1 MKRISA
7 LFLVLCMVLTAIVP
21 VTAFATGAESGIVT
35 DSGETAEQT
44 QLESDGGEAAPDNE
58 ATPDAALGE
67 SGDPAPDHTP
77 GESVPDLIPEESD
90 AACSTQAIGITPFSG
105 WEDGGSEFYTKIR
118 LTVTDRNGNPLT
130 GVVYGLYRTSDN
142 GLVEYL
148 TTDRYGVATSGDV
161 PVDTDYY
168 LMEYSIPAGYQSN
181 TEIKY
186 IYLTEICAPSRVDEY
201 VVYDPITGNI
211 RVIKTDEDG
220 QPLSGVGFYVYRSD
234 TWELVDTIYTNSSG
248 EAYTTTLPYGWY
260 ELYEF
265 DVPQGMADGGYYSQ
279 MVQYDGETHDLYITN
294 YRAYG
299 SAYVYKTGND
309 GRKIQGAV
317 FSIYRVGDGDEW
329 IEDITT
335 SASGYAYSSPLP
347 LGDYYIVE
355 KSVPAQYELDTTR
368 HDFSIYYN
376 GQTAYFN
383 LVNNR
388 KEDYGAIKVIKTDDS
403 GNPLSG
409 VVFGLYRSWDGRKL
423 TELTTGPDGTA
434 ECSLI
439 PDDYYL
445 VELSG
450 KTGYTMTTGQIPF
463 TIDGPGAA
471 VEKTVI
477 NEKIRIF
484 GKVKVIK
491 TDEAGSPIPGVR
503 LGVYCHRGNLLEELV
518 TGADGTATSGV
529 LNERTGYYVLE
540 LEGVPGHLSDTETRY
555 SFDITQNNVIVS
567 VNITNPRIT
576 GGVKIIKD
584 NGDGQPLSG
593 VMFGLYKG
601 GVKLMELTT
610 SEDGTAASGTLYYGD
625 DYELREL
632 STVEGYEL
640 IDAPIPF
647 SILEQDVIIEIPVSN
662 PLILGSVT
670 VIKVDAEDIIPQL
683 QLFNESGEDEAEQP
697 QGNPLSGAVFGIYN
711 EQGQKIA
718 ELTVD
723 ETGRATYGGLP
734 KSGYFLK
741 ELIAPEGFIPLDE
754 LIPFAINEQGESVEI
769 TVPNSKGYGTINI
782 IKYGEN
788 ETLPGVV
795 FEVYRAAN
803 DEKVMEL
810 TTSADG
816 TAIQELPL
824 GRYYLLEKSTVPG
837 YLPLNGS
844 VSFTLTDAGVTI
856 ELAIENQREPAP
868 EGGAIRLTKTDATD
882 DTKLLS
888 GAVFGIYRV
897 SDDEKVAELVTGSD
911 GTATG
916 PALPELEN
924 GYYLLELTAP
934 ASYKAIT
941 DKIPVAVKNGET
953 TEITVTNEP
962 VDPAP
967 ENGTLEI
974 IKKTDSGVR
983 LQGAVF
989 GVYRASD
996 DTKITELT
1004 TDSDGRAVYDLPEG
1018 DFYLKELKCD
1028 GYKLIT
1034 EKIPFPIKAGE
1045 TKSVTVTNTP
1055 KDTGGG
1061 SSSDPD
1067 GRLKIIKKSED
1078 GDRLQGAVFGVY
1090 RASTDRKIT
1099 ELTTNRNGEAVY
1111 DLPEGD
1117 FYLKELTAPT
1127 GFKLDS
1133 SKTSFRITSGKTK
1146 EITIINEQF
1155 SDEDTGRVLLI
1166 KKAEG
1171 TGRLLED
1178 AVFGVYRASNNEKVA
1193 ELTTDRNGEAYCDLP
1208 LSDYYLKELKAPSGG
1223 YILETAKI
1231 PFSIKKIGVTVTVE
1245 VTNMQGRGSV
1255 KLIKTGADGE
1265 AVSGAVFTLYR
1276 QDGTQIAEL
1285 VSGKDGTVTYDLP
1298 IGAFYLVEKTAAVGY
1313 RLDTQ
1318 RYSFDIQNGRVTE
1331 VKVINRRI
1339 QGTVEVYFKHV
1350 QDGRELAAMKSYTDN
1365 IGADYVKW
1373 MRDNGYENMQIS
1385 GYRLVRTDYPSSFVL
1400 IDGKLV
1406 VTLWYDNTETTSGG
1420 ITIPKT
1426 GEAPPYGNYILSALC
1441 MSLAGICGV
1450 MLYRGRR
1457 KKRRTA

>member
-1 MKRISA
+1 MKRIFS
-7 LFLVLCMVLTAIVP
+7 LLLILCVFFTAVFP
-21 VTAFATGAESGIVT
+21 TTAFAAET
-35 DSGETAEQT
+35 DTVLGFSDSESAQT
-44 QLESDGGEAAPDNE
+44 DTSLGVSDSENAQADEDAPGEAAPED
-58 ATPDAALGE
+58 TPDILEETPEAPE
-67 SGDPAPDHTP
+67 SEPPADIPEENPLDSEPASDHTP
-77 GESVPDLIPEESD
+77 GESVSDILPEESD

-105 WEDGGSEFYTKIR
+105 WEDGGNEFYTKIR
-118 LTVTDRNGNPLT
+118 LTATDRNGNPIE
-130 GVVYGLYRTSDN
+130 GIVYGLYRTSDN

-148 TTDRYGVATSGDV
+148 TTNRYGVAESGDV

-168 LMEYSIPAGYQSN
+168 LLEYSIPAGLQSN
-181 TEIKY
+181 PDPKY
-186 IYLTEICAPSRVDEY
+186 INLTEICAPSRVDET
-201 VVYDPITGNI
+201 VVYDMITGNI

-220 QPLSGVGFYVYRSD
+220 NPLFGVGFYVYRSD
-234 TWELVDTIYTNSSG
+234 TWTLVDTIYTDSNG

-265 DVPQGMADGGYYSQ
+265 DVPYGMADGGYSSQ
-279 MVQYDGETHDLYITN
+279 MIQYDGETHDLYITN

-335 SASGYAYSSPLP
+335 SSSGYAYSSSLP

-355 KSVPAQYELDTTR
+355 KSVSALYELDTTR
-368 HDFSIYYN
+368 HDFSIYYD

-388 KEDYGAIKVIKTDDS
+388 KEDYGEIKVIKTDDS

-409 VVFGLYRSWDGRKL
+409 VVFGVYRSWDGRKL
-423 TELTTGPDGTA
+423 TELTTGADGTA

-463 TIDGPGAA
+463 TIDGPGTT

-491 TDEAGSPIPGVR
+491 QDEAGNPIPGVR
-503 LGVYCHRGNLLEELV
+503 LGVYCHKGNLLEELV

-529 LNERTGYYVLE
+529 LNEGTGYYVLE
-540 LEGVPGHLSDTETRY
+540 HEGVPGHLSDTETRH

-567 VNITNPRIT
+567 VNVTNPRIT

-593 VMFGLYKG
+593 VVFGIYKG

-610 SEDGTAASGTLYYGD
+610 GADGTATSGTLYYGD

-632 STVEGYEL
+632 STVKGYEL
-640 IDAPIPF
+640 IDTLIPF
-647 SILEQDVIIEIPVSN
+647 SILEHGVIIEIPVSN

-670 VIKVDAEDIIPQL
+670 VIKIDAEDIPQV
-683 QLFNESGEDEAEQP
+683 QLSSYSGERSQP
-697 QGNPLSGAVFGIYN
+697 QGSPLSGAVFGLYN

-741 ELIAPEGFIPLDE
+741 ELVSPEGFILLDE
-754 LIPFAINEQGESVEI
+754 IIPFAINEQGENVEI
-769 TVPNSKGYGTINI
+769 TVPNSKGYGTIKI

-803 DEKVMEL
+803 DEKVAEL
-810 TTSADG
+810 TTGADG
-816 TAIQELPL
+816 TVIQELPL
-824 GRYYLLEKSTVPG
+824 GRYYLLEKSTVSG

-844 VSFTLTDAGVTI
+844 VSFALTDAGATV
-856 ELAIENQREPAP
+856 ELAIENQKEPAP

-882 DTKLLS
+882 DTKLLP
-888 GAVFGIYRV
+888 GAVFGIYRA
-897 SDDEKVAELVTGSD
+897 DNDEKVAELVTGSD
-911 GTATG
+911 GTTTG
-916 PALPELEN
+916 PALPELEK
-924 GYYLLELTAP
+924 GYYLLELAAP
-934 ASYKAIT
+934 TSYKAIT
-941 DKIPVAVKNGET
+941 DKIPVTVKNGET
-953 TEITVTNEP
+953 TEITVKNYP

-967 ENGTLEI
+967 EKGTLEI
-974 IKKTDSGVR
+974 IKKSDSGVR
-983 LQGAVF
+983 LKGAMF

-1034 EKIPFPIKAGE
+1034 EKIPFPITAGE
-1045 TKSVTVTNTP
+1045 TKTVTVTNTP

-1067 GRLKIIKKSED
+1067 GMLKIIKKSED
-1078 GDRLQGAVFGVY
+1078 GERLQGAVFGIY
-1090 RASTDRKIT
+1090 KASNNVKVA
-1099 ELTTNRNGEAVY
+1099 EVTTNKNGEATY

-1117 FYLKELTAPT
+1117 FYLRELKAPT
-1127 GFKLDS
+1127 GFKLDADKIGFSISAGATRTITVTNAPEEPTTGYVRLVKKAESTGAKLPGAVFGIFKASNNEQVGELVTGSDGTAIS
-1133 SKTSFRITSGKTK
+1133 SALPVNDYYLLELTAPAGFKLKTEKIGFSIKAGETK
-1146 EITIINEQF
+1146 EITVLNAPKT
-1155 SDEDTGRVLLI
+1155 DDTTTTPGTPVTPGASATGNLYLI
-1166 KKAEG
+1166 KRAES
-1171 TGRLLED
+1171 TGASLPG
-1178 AVFGVYRASNNEKVA
+1178 AVFGIYMASNDSKVA
-1193 ELTTDRNGEAYCDLP
+1193 EITTGSDGTATYQ
-1208 LSDYYLKELKAPSGG
+1208 LSAGDYYLRELKSPAGFK
-1223 YILETAKI
+1223 LESAKI
-1231 PFSIKKIGVTVTVE
+1231 PFTVKNDNTVLVE
-1245 VTNMQGRGSV
+1245 VTNM
-1255 KLIKTGADGE
+1255 
-1265 AVSGAVFTLYR
+1265 
-1276 QDGTQIAEL
+1276 
-1285 VSGKDGTVTYDLP
+1285 
-1298 IGAFYLVEKTAAVGY
+1298 
-1313 RLDTQ
+1313 
-1318 RYSFDIQNGRVTE
+1318 
-1331 VKVINRRI
+1331 
-1339 QGTVEVYFKHV
+1339 
-1350 QDGRELAAMKSYTDN
+1350 TDDKATPPN
-1365 IGADYVKW
+1365 
-1373 MRDNGYENMQIS
+1373 
-1385 GYRLVRTDYPSSFVL
+1385 
-1400 IDGKLV
+1400 
-1406 VTLWYDNTETTSGG
+1406 

-1426 GEAPPYGNYILSALC
+1426 GEAPPYGYYALSVLC

-1450 MLYRGRR
+1450 MLYRGR
-1457 KKRRTA
+1457 KKRRGTV